1 MTASIP
7 GGLSTSATGAGPTPT
22 SSPDE
27 PSRSLERTV
36 ARLLTVGTYLSIA
49 LLVVGVV
56 LMAIA
61 GIGPL
66 SGGPAF
72 DPTTLLGDLAALRP
86 AAFLWLGLIVVI
98 ATPSARVAVSGLG
111 YARRGERAMT
121 IVAGLILVVIALSVV
136 IARGLGG

>member
-1 MTASIP
+1 MTASNP
-7 GGLSTSATGAGPTPT
+7 GGLSTSATGAG
-22 SSPDE
+22 SRGSPE
-27 PSRSLERTV
+27 QAPPSLERTI

-49 LLVVGVV
+49 LLVAGVV
-56 LMAIA
+56 LMAIV

-72 DPTTLLGDLAALRP
+72 DPATLVGDLAALRP

-121 IVAGLILVVIALSVV
+121 VVAGLILFVIALSVAV
-136 IARGLGG
+136 ARGLEA

>member
-1 MTASIP
+1 MTASNP
-7 GGLSTSATGAGPTPT
+7 GGLLGSATGAG
-22 SSPDE
+22 SARGSAEQGSPG
-27 PSRSLERTV
+27 LERSI

-72 DPTTLLGDLAALRP
+72 DPATLVGDLAALRP

-121 IVAGLILVVIALSVV
+121 IVACLILFVIALSVAV
-136 IARGLGG
+136 ARGLEA

>member
-1 MTASIP
+1 MTASNP
-7 GGLSTSATGAGPTPT
+7 GGLSTSATGAGSQ
-22 SSPDE
+22 SSPE
-27 PSRSLERTV
+27 QASPSLERTI
-36 ARLLTVGTYLSIA
+36 ARLLTFGTYLSIA
-49 LLVVGVV
+49 LLIVGVV
-56 LMAIA
+56 LMAVS

-72 DPTTLLGDLAALRP
+72 DPATLVPDLAALRP

-121 IVAGLILVVIALSVV
+121 IVAGLILIVIALSVAV
-136 IARGLGG
+136 ARGLEA